1 VLRSVSPYVQ
11 MGLSGLLIGSFLGG
25 IILRS
30 SLNGTGI
37 YALAGL
43 LLSGGLLAWLG
54 QRYQRFRRAIH
65 AGLAGILPGMLLGG
79 HLYAWMGYSHLGIL
93 LGTLWGVVWFAA
105 GWAFVIS
112 CLQKAGWYVAY
123 RGETSVFFLLSLLGA
138 WLGFELATA
147 ITAKETWLQAVL
159 YFTLPFLVAGFFALL
174 PGIIFS
180 RNHNRPLFASLL
192 GILSGGLVLWV
203 GINVAPLL
211 FLPGSGLMWAGMVI
225 GALMLVVS
233 VLPLIYPK
241 FSLVLG
247 GLLIFFSILSFVGAT
262 GGLIVGGLLGILSGS
277 LIASWQGAAGQPQ
290 IVQEVDESKE
300 KQAEEKVGGG
310 KAIREVAVS
319 QEADSPELD
328 AQRATEK

>member
-1 VLRSVSPYVQ
+1 MLRSVSSYVQ

-30 SLNGTGI
+30 SLTGSGI

-43 LLSGGLLAWLG
+43 LLTGGLLAWLG
-54 QRYQRFRRAIH
+54 QRYERFRRAIH
-65 AGLAGILPGMLLGG
+65 AGVAGILPGMFLGG
-79 HLYAWMGYSHLGIL
+79 HVYAWMGSSHLGTFF
-93 LGTLWGVVWFAA
+93 GVLWGVVWFAA

-112 CLQKAGWYVAY
+112 RLQKARWYIAY
-123 RGETSVFFLLSLLGA
+123 RGEISLFFLLSLFGA
-138 WLGFELATA
+138 WLGFELASAMTE
-147 ITAKETWLQAVL
+147 KGTWLQGSL

-233 VLPLIYPK
+233 VLPLIYPQ
-241 FSLVLG
+241 FSPVLG
-247 GLLIFFSILSFVGAT
+247 GLLIFFSILSFVGAA
-262 GGLIVGGLLGILSGS
+262 GGLVVGGLLGILSGS
-277 LIASWQGAAGQPQ
+277 LTAAWRHPVNQPQ
-290 IVQEVDESKE
+290 STQEVDVGQE
-300 KQAEEKVGGG
+300 KPDAQVGQKIGDG
-310 KAIREVAVS
+310 VVVGEVAAS
-319 QEADSPELD
+319 QEAASQEDSE
-328 AQRATEK
+328 R